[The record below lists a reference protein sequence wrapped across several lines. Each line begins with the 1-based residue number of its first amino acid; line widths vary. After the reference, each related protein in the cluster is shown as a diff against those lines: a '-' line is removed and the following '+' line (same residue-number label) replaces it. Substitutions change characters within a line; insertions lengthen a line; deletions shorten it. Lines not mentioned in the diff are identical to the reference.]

1 MKISKFAQTVK
12 STGHCIVYHTPGE
25 IYLGTGASIY
35 KAPEIPNMT
44 GDSQIA
50 AVLDIDHKKMKK
62 IHLEEKYCESRAD
75 ICGIDLSEDPC
86 TQIDTIKMDAAAAID
101 GKIYETFLCHDNGE
115 ILFFDGSLLAPIKDR
130 IKNEDAYINYTVR
143 IHPKGYKYVVVNDGY
158 EALAAILPVKVLSD
172 KYIKALR
179 EFYLRC
185 DEQYKWQQAVAAAE
199 GEDAAQEVIEDNE

>member
-1 MKISKFAQTVK
+1 MKISKFVQTVK
-12 STGHCIVYHTPGE
+12 STGRCIVYHTPGE

-62 IHLEEKYCESRAD
+62 IHLEEKFCESRAD
-75 ICGIDLSEDPC
+75 ICGIDLGEAPC
-86 TQIDTIKMDAAAAID
+86 TQIDITKMDVAAAID

-115 ILFFDGSLLAPIKDR
+115 ILFFDGALLAPIKDR
-130 IKNEDAYINYTVR
+130 IKDEDAYINYTVR

-185 DEQYKWQQAVAAAE
+185 DEQYKWQQATKENSIQEEVRE
-199 GEDAAQEVIEDNE
+199 GNE